1 MACDCALCS
10 RFELGSMEIQGGQAT
25 VLRARDLL
33 SETYVAIKLIPIA
46 GDALLQKGIWEREV
60 RSLKRLS
67 SSGIVRYVASGNAK
81 CKSAFFVATEWLEI
95 SLQDRLDRGERIAS
109 RDEWQRFAGALL
121 RALSVA
127 HSQNIQHRDLKPGNI
142 MFRSNLTDD
151 WQPVLIDFGA
161 AKNSLDEDIDEGVTV
176 SEFHT
181 PLYSPLNHHQKTPVE
196 RDLFAAAAVLSVVVM
211 AKQPTTRL
219 QLMEHFGDLNESG
232 PVSGYFYRVLEK
244 ALQPASTNFFNSVN
258 QFVDELEKART
269 SEIEARFADRKSAIN
284 FVVTLSA
291 REAAGR
297 YLEESSE
304 SAIDLL
310 RTSISGAFWIS
321 FAEDGLLKGS
331 PTDFNLLFDGFEA
344 VCAVNNGRGTS
355 APFVIK
361 TVRKLKDVQFERL
374 VHGLDELSI
383 YLRPNFHETE
393 KSSPSHTEQTLRIFD
408 ELFHKQKRS
417 LQKAG
422 NQKEPGD
429 FVRKAKSIIEAR
441 KILLL
446 DGVPELDFELVD
458 SDATFATVRVDTN
471 FEIPDSSAWQLQDSK
486 LRNVFFTLSGST
498 EDNLFLKSSRPV
510 DQWPSKGRLI
520 PHLGLNE
527 TAFKRQLDALE
538 DIEKGRMI
546 FPNLTAVLENPES
559 VREFSIASGPQVS
572 GLDDSKNNALLSAIS
587 SKDVF
592 LLEGPP
598 GTGKTSYITA
608 LLERYLE
615 RNPADRVLL
624 VSQTNV
630 AIDNVLERLP
640 ENLIGS
646 TVRVSR
652 EDSSI
657 VSKGAEGFVIDN
669 KLRIWRKQV
678 EEESQSY
685 FGQSEIAQTETVV
698 QAEKLA
704 ALQKLRHL
712 LLAAESFQS
721 QVNQKMTTLSAAIM
735 NIDLDELPENL
746 GITEKVKATRE
757 VLAKLNVDSRV
768 LSTSSSAF
776 VDHAIEELLESN
788 PNLVK
793 ERDLLN
799 LHAMWLAKFGSDP
812 HIREALIERSKIVA
826 GTCVGFVRDKTV
838 RSMDFDLCIIDES
851 SRATTN
857 ELLVPISRSRR
868 VVIIGDTRQLPP
880 NDEDLLSRTD
890 ILEGLG
896 LQPADIESTI
906 FAEFSKHL
914 PSTHK
919 AMLDTQYR
927 MSPEIGKL
935 VSVCFYENA
944 LKTHDDESSSNIRAA
959 LGPEVLWLDTSEMAS
974 KSPEQRTSSG
984 SIRNKLEYTIIQ
996 KYLTRILTPQLE
1008 SSALDGRVLEV
1019 LVIAPYRAQTNFL
1032 RSSLQGETLGGRVK
1046 IRVET
1051 LDAVQGLEADI
1062 SILSVTRSNA
1072 KGRMGFIGSPYWR
1085 RINVALS
1092 RARHKLVIVGDSSTV
1107 LRSGQSVATKGLHS
1121 VFAFMQSNPDM
1132 SKILQ
1137 VSE

>member
-1 MACDCALCS
+1 MNCECALCS
-10 RFELGSMEIQGGQAT
+10 RFEVGSKEIQGGQAT
-25 VLRARDLL
+25 VLRARDIL
-33 SETYVAIKLIPIA
+33 SETYVAIKLIPVA

-81 CKSAFFVATEWLEI
+81 CKSAFFIATEWLEV

-109 RDEWQRFAGALL
+109 REEWKRFAGALL

-127 HSQNIQHRDLKPGNI
+127 HSQSVQHRDLKPGNI
-142 MFRSNLTDD
+142 MFRSNQSDD

-161 AKNSLDEDIDEGVTV
+161 AKNSPDDDVDESVTV

-181 PLYSPLNHHQKTPVE
+181 PLYSPPNYHQRAPVE
-196 RDLFAAAAVLSVVVM
+196 RDLYAAAAVLAVVVM
-211 AKQPTTRL
+211 TKQPTSRL
-219 QLMEHFGDLNESG
+219 QLMEFFSELNESEHL
-232 PVSGYFYRVLEK
+232 SGYFHRVLEK
-244 ALQPASTNFFNSVN
+244 ALLPTSKNFFNSVN
-258 QFVDELEKART
+258 QFVDELERART
-269 SEIEARFADRKSAIN
+269 SEVEAKFADRKSVIN
-284 FVVTLSA
+284 FVVKLSA
-291 REAAGR
+291 REAVGR
-297 YLEESSE
+297 YLTDSSDSAIELLRESS
-304 SAIDLL
+304 
-310 RTSISGAFWIS
+310 SGAFWIS
-321 FAEDGLLKGS
+321 FSEDCLREGS
-331 PTDFNLLFDGFEA
+331 PQDFNLLFDGFEV
-344 VCAVNNGRGTS
+344 VCTVNNAGGAS

-361 TVRKLKDVQFERL
+361 TVRKLKEVQFERL
-374 VHGLDELSI
+374 IYGLDDLSI
-383 YLRPNFHETE
+383 YLKPSFFEHE
-393 KSSPSHTEQTLRIFD
+393 KSAYSHTDQTLRIFD
-408 ELFHKQKRS
+408 ELFQKQKRVFHR
-417 LQKAG
+417 AA

-429 FVRKAKSIIEAR
+429 FVRKAKLIIEAR
-441 KILLL
+441 KTLLL

-458 SDATFATVRVDTN
+458 SDATFATVRIDTT

-486 LRNVFFTLSGST
+486 LRNVFFTLSGSS
-498 EDNLFLKSSRPV
+498 EDSLFLKASRPI
-510 DQWPSKGRLI
+510 DQWPSKGKLI

-546 FPNLTAVLENPES
+546 FPNLTSILENPES
-559 VREFSIASGPQVS
+559 VRDFSIAPSPRNS
-572 GLDDSKNNALLSAIS
+572 GLDASKNQALLSALS

-608 LLERYLE
+608 LLDSYLE
-615 RNPADRVLL
+615 RNPVDRVLL

-640 ENLIGS
+640 DQLASS
-646 TVRVSR
+646 TVRVAR
-652 EDSSI
+652 EDSSV
-657 VSKGAEGFVIDN
+657 VSKGAEAFVIDN
-669 KLRIWRKQV
+669 RLRIWREQV
-678 EEESQSY
+678 AEASQLF
-685 FGQSEIAQTETVV
+685 FGHTEITPTATII
-698 QAEKLA
+698 QADKLA
-704 ALQKLRHL
+704 ALEKLRHL
-712 LLAAESFQS
+712 LLEAERFQA
-721 QVNQKMTTLSAAIM
+721 QMNQRMTTLSAAIM
-735 NIDLDELPENL
+735 DVDLDELPVNL
-746 GITEKVKATRE
+746 GIAEKVKSTRQ

-768 LSTSSSAF
+768 LNTSSSSLVAN
-776 VDHAIEELLESN
+776 AIEGLLKSN
-788 PNLVK
+788 PHLEK
-793 ERDLLN
+793 QRDLLN
-799 LHAMWLAKFGSDP
+799 LHAMWLARFGSDP

-838 RSMDFDLCIIDES
+838 RTMDFDLCIIDES

-880 NDEDLLSRTD
+880 NDEDLLARTD

-896 LQPADIESTI
+896 LEPQDVESTI
-906 FAEFSKHL
+906 FAEFSKDL

-927 MSPEIGKL
+927 MSQQIGKL
-935 VSVCFYENA
+935 VSACFYDNS
-944 LKTHDDESSSNIRAA
+944 LKTSDDGSSSDIRAV
-959 LGPEVLWLDTSEMAS
+959 LGTEVLWLDTSGSAS

-984 SIRNKLEYTIIQ
+984 SIRNKLEYTVIQ
-996 KYLTRILTPQLE
+996 RYLSRILTPQLDKFPLE
-1008 SSALDGRVLEV
+1008 DRVLEV

-1032 RSSLQGETLGGRVK
+1032 RSGLQGETLGGRAR

-1062 SILSVTRSNA
+1062 SILSVTRSNP
-1072 KGRMGFIGSPYWR
+1072 KGSMGFIGAAYWR

-1107 LRSGQSVATKGLHS
+1107 LRSGQSVSTKGLHS